1 MKTQHYVGSSMR
13 LGAVSAL
20 SNAVKHSR
28 SCFVEISEPVN
39 ELSNLA
45 GNVGLDSEDIDV
57 IERLRETSEMSYD
70 DIVES
75 ASQLDMLSD
84 DAYAIK
90 TMVLR
95 RAAHDDEIEGA
106 LADFDKKILAQKNII
121 EKIYEMSRTLRANAI
136 DCAEVL
142 NYDAETD
149 KAQHMARVVEEVGAR
164 SAEAIASTQF
174 AISCFDWFEDRVMK
188 IGFEEMEG

>member
-20 SNAVKHSR
+20 ANAVKHSR
-28 SCFVEISEPVN
+28 SCFVEISEPVS

-57 IERLRETSEMSYD
+57 IDRLRETSNASYD
-70 DIVES
+70 DIVE
-75 ASQLDMLSD
+75 AANQLDVLSD
-84 DAYAIK
+84 DAHAIK

-95 RAAHDDEIEGA
+95 RSAHDDEIEDA
-106 LADFDKKILAQKNII
+106 LAEFDKKVLVQKEII
-121 EKIYEMSRTLRANAI
+121 DKIYEMSRNLRANAI

-149 KAQHMARVVEEVGAR
+149 KSQHMARVVEEVSAR
-164 SAEAIASTQF
+164 SSEAIASTQF

-188 IGFEEMEG
+188 IGFGEMED

>member
-28 SCFVEISEPVN
+28 ECFVGIAEPINEISK
-39 ELSNLA
+39 LT
-45 GNVGLDSEDIDV
+45 GNIGLDSEDIDV
-57 IERLRETSEMSYD
+57 INRLHETSKESYD
-70 DIVES
+70 DIVE
-75 ASQLDMLSD
+75 AANQLDLLSD
-84 DAYAIK
+84 DAHSIK

-106 LADFDKKILAQKNII
+106 LADFDKKVLDQKDVID
-121 EKIYEMSRTLRANAI
+121 KIHEMARNLRSNAI

-142 NYDAETD
+142 NFDAETD
-149 KAQHMARVVEEVGAR
+149 KAQHMANVVDEVSAR
-164 SAEAIASTQF
+164 SSEAIASTQF

-188 IGFEEMEG
+188 IGFGDLED